1 MKVKGVDSIGKSES
15 RVCLKVI
22 TITATLCIIVFGL
35 APCLLA
41 KDTGLDAGEVVS
53 NAFQSV
59 HNGWSSDEVLLQ
71 DELNK
76 QFLAACRKQR
86 PEASQEEFNWRLL
99 NLRKAGKLKA
109 EVTKRRRDDH
119 TEYQHLAE
127 VVARTMQDKFR
138 VSTDRI
144 MCDRKQR
151 AAFDKAAQKIAPDV
165 DVYLMRKA
173 AFGLRKKRRL
183 KPELVLRV
191 AEWDRKTETFSA
203 STIRDDF
210 SVVPDTPG
218 IYIFRDRT
226 GYLYVGEAI
235 DLRKRLKRH
244 LSESDRQSL
253 ANYLKANGVKDIVIE
268 VHAFPKDS
276 RAKRTSIRRA
286 YESELIASRK
296 PRFNVRP

>member
-1 MKVKGVDSIGKSES
+1 MKVKGVVSIGKLEWRASLNLS
-15 RVCLKVI
+15 TVI
-22 TITATLCIIVFGL
+22 AAVCIIVFGL
-35 APCLLA
+35 DSRLVARDA
-41 KDTGLDAGEVVS
+41 DLDAGEVVS
-53 NAFQSV
+53 RAFQSV

-71 DELNK
+71 DELNE
-76 QFLAACRKQR
+76 QFLAACRKQL
-86 PEASQEEFNWRLL
+86 PDVNSAELNWRLL
-99 NLRKAGKLKA
+99 NLRKAGKLKVD
-109 EVTKRRRDDH
+109 VTKRRHDDH

-127 VVARTMQDKFR
+127 VVARSMQDKFR

-144 MCDRKQR
+144 MCDQKQR
-151 AAFDKAAQKIAPDV
+151 AAFDKAAQSIAPEV
-165 DVYLMRKA
+165 DAYLMRKA

-191 AEWDRKTETFSA
+191 AEWDRKIETIPI

-210 SVVPDTPG
+210 SVVPNTPG
-218 IYIFRDRT
+218 VYIFRDRT

-235 DLRKRLKRH
+235 DLRKRLKQH

-253 ANYLKANGVKDIVIE
+253 ASYLKANGVKDIVIE

-286 YESELIASRK
+286 YESELIASRN

>member
-1 MKVKGVDSIGKSES
+1 MINLPKSASVISLNLRAISIA
-15 RVCLKVI
+15 C
-22 TITATLCIIVFGL
+22 CIVTFVL
-35 APCLLA
+35 VPRLHSQ
-41 KDTGLDAGEVVS
+41 DAAAYVAEVVRQ
-53 NAFQSV
+53 AFQEV
-59 HNGWSSDEVLLQ
+59 HDGWSSDEVLLQ
-71 DELNK
+71 DELNER
-76 QFLAACRKQR
+76 FLAACQKRLPDANPQDL
-86 PEASQEEFNWRLL
+86 NWRLL
-99 NLRKAGKLKA
+99 NLRKAGKLSVD
-109 EVTKRRRDDH
+109 VTKRRRDDH
-119 TEYQHLAE
+119 TDYQHLAE
-127 VVARTMQDKFR
+127 VVARSMQDKFR

-144 MCDRKQR
+144 MCNPKQR
-151 AAFDKAAQKIAPDV
+151 KAFDHAAKRIAPDV

-173 AFGLRKKRRL
+173 AFGLRKKRQL

-191 AEWDRKTETFSA
+191 AEWDRKIDTYSA
-203 STIRDDF
+203 ATIRDDF
-210 SVVPDTPG
+210 SVVPNTPG

-235 DLRKRLKRH
+235 DLRKRMKQH

-253 ANYLKANGVKDIVIE
+253 ANYLKANGVKDISIE